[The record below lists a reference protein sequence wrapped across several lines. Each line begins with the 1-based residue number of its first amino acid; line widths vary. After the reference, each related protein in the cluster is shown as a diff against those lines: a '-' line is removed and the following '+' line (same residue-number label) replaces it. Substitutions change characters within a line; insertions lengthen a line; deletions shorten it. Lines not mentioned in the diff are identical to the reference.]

1 MKLILIHFKEMD
13 NPNVIHSETISSAVN
28 LSSIRT
34 LDEIKAAYEQLQKE
48 EEDVARET
56 ELILSQQGQLH
67 AQLKSLSQWA
77 GKLDIAASDA
87 TRLADVIGSTAT
99 LADRVS
105 AKVKQLDTAKSRVSD
120 CQQRVNDLID
130 LRLCSDGVQSALA
143 DEDYEQAAA
152 HLHRFL
158 AMDES
163 SLKVTASEMLNRD
176 SIGNLEETSNS
187 IPQAVNGLASLETAI
202 KTLHDAE
209 DRVRIVIAKRFDEAV
224 QAEDLASIERFFKLF
239 PLINMHEGGLEKFTH
254 YLCSK
259 LVLTADKNLQEA
271 KSTPPN
277 DPRYS
282 IVYADTLTLLFEG
295 IARMVEIHQPLIET
309 FYGPGRLITVMLM
322 IQKECDKQSVKII
335 EEFKKQRKV
344 PEKVNKVR
352 ESLYMKASQL
362 SNPSNLAN
370 KIEAKDLDH
379 ILGEIT
385 LLQARSEMY
394 FKFVRK
400 RVAADVKISTESNEQ
415 RDEKT
420 KQLEQKIA
428 SSELCHIMQEL
439 MSQYILLEDY
449 FMTENIRKAIQ
460 HHRQTNK
467 TTTDSASTPSL
478 TPSASAISLAAPT
491 TAMGDEDFGHSYTD
505 SILLDDIFYIVKKC
519 VSRAIS
525 SHNIDGV
532 CAVANNAS
540 TILETDFC
548 YGLLQSQ
555 LKMGYPSGY
564 LDLTMNVIQT
574 SFQEGYKMAA
584 AQATGDSERQ
594 KTVFLIAVNS
604 AENAT
609 DYITRL
615 TSALQSELKSL
626 VSQKSQHEKDK
637 VENCLAGLPA
647 VGIKLQAVLEQGI
660 QQLRQAVVKPRIKP
674 WVDTFLGGHEINE
687 EGYADS
693 EANDP
698 FVQNLILNL
707 DGLLTSFKRSL
718 TPKNYDALVN
728 ILVVEVTLQLEK
740 AVFKS
745 KFSRLGG
752 LLFDREVRSLVAY
765 FTNVTTW
772 SIRDKFSRLTQMATI
787 LNLESLSE
795 VADLCD
801 IDVQST
807 GTKLTS
813 AEVRQ
818 VLMLRADFKPEEI
831 KRIRL

>member
-1 MKLILIHFKEMD
+1 MKLIEIHSKEMD
-13 NPNVIHSETISSAVN
+13 KQNDIHSETISSAVN

-259 LVLTADKNLQEA
+259 LVLTAEKNLQEA

-400 RVAADVKISTESNEQ
+400 RVAADVKISTESNEH

-428 SSELCHIMQEL
+428 SSELCHMMQEL

-467 TTTDSASTPSL
+467 TTTDSAATPSL

-491 TAMGDEDFGHSYTD
+491 NTMGDEDFGHSYTD

-594 KTVFLIAVNS
+594 KTVFLIALNS

-801 IDVQST
+801 IDVSST

-818 VLMLRADFKPEEI
+818 VLMLRADFKSEEI

>member
-1 MKLILIHFKEMD
+1 MKLISLRFKEMD
-13 NPNVIHSETISSAVN
+13 KQNDIHGETISSAVN

-176 SIGNLEETSNS
+176 SISNLEEPSNS

-209 DRVRIVIAKRFDEAV
+209 DRVRVVIAKRFDEAV

-259 LVLTADKNLQEA
+259 LVITAEKNLQEA

-362 SNPSNLAN
+362 SNPTNLAN

-400 RVAADVKISTESNEQ
+400 RVAADVKISTESNEH

-467 TTTDSASTPSL
+467 TTTDSATTPSL
-478 TPSASAISLAAPT
+478 TPSASALSLAAPT
-491 TAMGDEDFGHSYTD
+491 TTMGDEDFGHSYTD

-594 KTVFLIAVNS
+594 KTVFLVALNS

-698 FVQNLILNL
+698 FVQNLIINL

-801 IDVQST
+801 IDVTST

>member
-1 MKLILIHFKEMD
+1 MKLISLRFKEMD
-13 NPNVIHSETISSAVN
+13 KQNDIHGETISSAVN

-176 SIGNLEETSNS
+176 SISNLEEPSNS

-209 DRVRIVIAKRFDEAV
+209 DRVRVVIAKRFDEAV

-259 LVLTADKNLQEA
+259 LVITAEKNLQEA

-322 IQKECDKQSVKII
+322 IQKECDKQSVKVI

-362 SNPSNLAN
+362 SNPTNLAN

-400 RVAADVKISTESNEQ
+400 RVAADVKISTESNEH

-467 TTTDSASTPSL
+467 TTTDSATTPSL
-478 TPSASAISLAAPT
+478 TPSASALSLAAPT
-491 TAMGDEDFGHSYTD
+491 TTMGDEDFGHSYTD

-594 KTVFLIAVNS
+594 KTVFLVALNS

-698 FVQNLILNL
+698 FVQNLIINL

-801 IDVQST
+801 IDVTST

>member
-187 IPQAVNGLASLETAI
+187 IPQSVNGLASLETAI

-259 LVLTADKNLQEA
+259 LVLTAEKNLQEA

-813 AEVRQ
+813 TEVRQ

>member
-1 MKLILIHFKEMD
+1 MD
-13 NPNVIHSETISSAVN
+13 KQEYIPTDTVTSAVN
-28 LSSIRT
+28 LSSIRSPE
-34 LDEIKAAYEQLQKE
+34 EIKAAFEQLQKE
-48 EEDVARET
+48 EENVARET
-56 ELILSQQGQLH
+56 EFILSQQGQLQ

-77 GKLDIAASDA
+77 GKMDIAASDA
-87 TRLADVIGSTAT
+87 ARLADVIGSTAT

-130 LRLCSDGVQSALA
+130 LRLCSDGVQAALA

-158 AMDES
+158 GMDES
-163 SLKVTASEMLNRD
+163 SLKMTASEMLNRD
-176 SIGNLEETSNS
+176 SIANLEDNLDARSVS
-187 IPQAVNGLASLETAI
+187 VDGLASIDSAI

-209 DRVRIVIAKRFDEAV
+209 DRVRNVISKRFDEAV
-224 QAEDLASIERFFKLF
+224 QEEDLASIERFFKLF

-259 LVLTADKNLQEA
+259 LVLTAEKNLKEA

-277 DPRYS
+277 DPRFS
-282 IVYADTLTLLFEG
+282 VIYADTLTLLFEG

-309 FYGPGRLITVMLM
+309 FYGPGRLITVMTM
-322 IQKECDKQSVKII
+322 IQKECDKQSVII
-335 EEFKKQRKV
+335 IDEFKKQRKLSDI
-344 PEKVNKVR
+344 VNKVR
-352 ESLYMKASQL
+352 ESLYMKTTQL
-362 SNPSNLAN
+362 SSANSYVN

-385 LLQARSEMY
+385 LLQSRSEMY

-400 RVAADVKISTESNEQ
+400 RVAADVKISSESFEQ
-415 RDEKT
+415 RDEKN
-420 KQLEQKIA
+420 KVLQQRIA
-428 SSELCHIMQEL
+428 SSELCHLMQEL
-439 MSQYILLEDY
+439 MSHYILLEDY
-449 FMTENIRKAIQ
+449 FMTENIRKAIH

-467 TTTDSASTPSL
+467 TTSESGVMHQVSSL
-478 TPSASAISLAAPT
+478 TPSASSMSLSSAANSS
-491 TAMGDEDFGHSYTD
+491 AADDDYGHSYTD

-519 VSRAIS
+519 VSRAIC

-594 KTVFLIAVNS
+594 KTVFLIALNIAES
-604 AENAT
+604 AI

-615 TSALQSELKSL
+615 SSALQSELKSL
-626 VSQKSQHEKDK
+626 VSQRSLHEKEK

-647 VGIKLQAVLEQGI
+647 VGIKLKAVLDQGI
-660 QQLRQAVVKPRIKP
+660 QQLRQSVVKPRIKP

-687 EGYADS
+687 DEYADS

-698 FVQNLILNL
+698 FVQNLIINL
-707 DGLLTSFKRSL
+707 DGLLTSFKKSL
-718 TPKNYDALVN
+718 TAKNYDALVN

-740 AVFKS
+740 VVFKS
-745 KFSRLGG
+745 RFSRLGG

-801 IDVQST
+801 SDVSST

-813 AEVRQ
+813 PEVRQ
-818 VLMLRADFKPEEI
+818 VLSLRADFKTEEI

>member
-1 MKLILIHFKEMD
+1 MD
-13 NPNVIHSETISSAVN
+13 KHKNTHTDTISSVVN

-48 EEDVARET
+48 EEEVARET
-56 ELILSQQGQLH
+56 ELILSQQGNLQ

-87 TRLADVIGSTAT
+87 SRLSDVIGSTAT

-105 AKVKQLDTAKSRVSD
+105 AKVKQLDTAKSRVSE

-130 LRLCSDGVQSALA
+130 LRLCSDGVQAALA

-163 SLKVTASEMLNRD
+163 TLKVTASEMLNRD
-176 SIGNLEETSNS
+176 SISNLEETSNS
-187 IPQAVNGLASLETAI
+187 IPEAASSLASLDSAI

-239 PLINMHEGGLEKFTH
+239 PLINMHEGGLEKFTN

-259 LVLTADKNLQEA
+259 LVLTAEKNLQEA

-335 EEFKKQRKV
+335 EEFKRQRKV
-344 PEKVNKVR
+344 SEKVNKVR
-352 ESLYMKASQL
+352 ESLYMKSSQL
-362 SNPSNLAN
+362 SNSSTLVN

-379 ILGEIT
+379 ILGEST

-400 RVAADVKISTESNEQ
+400 RVSADVKVSSESNEQ
-415 RDEKT
+415 RDGKI

-428 SSELCHIMQEL
+428 CSELCHIMQEL

-460 HHRQTNK
+460 HHRQTTK
-467 TTTDSASTPSL
+467 SSSESAITPSL
-478 TPSASAISLAAPT
+478 TPSASSMSLAT
-491 TAMGDEDFGHSYTD
+491 TNSSMGDEDYGHAYTD

-564 LDLTMNVIQT
+564 LDLTMNVLQT

-594 KTVFLIAVNS
+594 KTIFLIALNS

-609 DYITRL
+609 DYIARL
-615 TSALQSELKSL
+615 TSALQSELKSFI
-626 VSQKSQHEKDK
+626 SQKSQHEKDK

-674 WVDTFLGGHEINE
+674 WLDTFLGGHEINE

-795 VADLCD
+795 VADLCNLD
-801 IDVQST
+801 SAST
-807 GTKLTS
+807 GSKLTTT
-813 AEVRQ
+813 EVRQ
-818 VLMLRADFKPEEI
+818 VLLLRTDFKSEEI

>member
-1 MKLILIHFKEMD
+1 MKLIEIHSKEMD
-13 NPNVIHSETISSAVN
+13 KQNDIHSETISSAVN

-176 SIGNLEETSNS
+176 TIGNLEETSNS

-259 LVLTADKNLQEA
+259 LVLTAEKNLQEA

-400 RVAADVKISTESNEQ
+400 RVAADVKISTESNEH

-428 SSELCHIMQEL
+428 SSELCHMMQEL

-467 TTTDSASTPSL
+467 TTTDSAATPSL

-491 TAMGDEDFGHSYTD
+491 NTMGEEDFGHSYTD

-594 KTVFLIAVNS
+594 KTVFLIALNS

-801 IDVQST
+801 IDVSST

-818 VLMLRADFKPEEI
+818 VLMLRADFKSEEI

>member
-1 MKLILIHFKEMD
+1 MKLIEIHSKEMD
-13 NPNVIHSETISSAVN
+13 KQNDIHSETISSAVN

-259 LVLTADKNLQEA
+259 LVLTAEKNLQEA

-400 RVAADVKISTESNEQ
+400 RVAADVKISTESNEH

-428 SSELCHIMQEL
+428 SSELCHMMQEL

-467 TTTDSASTPSL
+467 TTTDSAATPSL

-491 TAMGDEDFGHSYTD
+491 NTMGEEDFGHSYTD

-594 KTVFLIAVNS
+594 KTVFLIALNS

-801 IDVQST
+801 IDVSST

-818 VLMLRADFKPEEI
+818 VLMLRADFKSEEI

>member
-1 MKLILIHFKEMD
+1 MDKNKNIHTD
-13 NPNVIHSETISSAVN
+13 TISSAVD

-34 LDEIKAAYEQLQKE
+34 LDEIKAAYEQLQRE

-56 ELILSQQGQLH
+56 EFILSQQGQLQ

-87 TRLADVIGSTAT
+87 SRLADVIGSTAT

-163 SLKVTASEMLNRD
+163 SLKMTASEMLNRD
-176 SIGNLEETSNS
+176 SMTNFEESSNS
-187 IPQAVNGLASLETAI
+187 NPEAVNGLASLDSAI

-209 DRVRIVIAKRFDEAV
+209 DRVRIVISKRFDEAV
-224 QAEDLASIERFFKLF
+224 EAEDLASIERFFKLF

-259 LVLTADKNLQEA
+259 LVLTAEKNLTEA

-277 DPRYS
+277 DPRFS
-282 IVYADTLTLLFEG
+282 VVYADTLTLLFEG

-309 FYGPGRLITVMLM
+309 FYGPGRLITVMSM
-322 IQKECDKQSVKII
+322 IQKECDKQSVTII

-344 PEKVNKVR
+344 SEKVNKVR
-352 ESLYMKASQL
+352 ETLYMKTSQL
-362 SNPSNLAN
+362 TSANISSNR
-370 KIEAKDLDH
+370 IEAKDLDH
-379 ILGEIT
+379 ILGEVT

-400 RVAADVKISTESNEQ
+400 RVAADVRISSESNEQ
-415 RDEKT
+415 RDEKM
-420 KQLEQKIA
+420 KLLEQRISA
-428 SSELCHIMQEL
+428 SELCHIMQEL

-460 HHRQTNK
+460 QHRQTNK
-467 TTTDSASTPSL
+467 TTAESNVTSSL
-478 TPSASAISLAAPT
+478 TPSASSMSLAAT
-491 TAMGDEDFGHSYTD
+491 NNSIGDEDYGHSYTD
-505 SILLDDIFYIVKKC
+505 SILLDDVFYIVKKC

-525 SHNIDGV
+525 SFNIDGI

-594 KTVFLIAVNS
+594 KTVFLIAINS

-615 TSALQSELKSL
+615 TSTLQAELKSL
-626 VSQKSQHEKDK
+626 VSQKSQHEKEK

-647 VGIKLQAVLEQGI
+647 VGIKLKAVLDQGI
-660 QQLRQAVVKPRIKP
+660 QQLRQSVVKPRIKP

-707 DGLLTSFKRSL
+707 DGLLTSFRKSL

-740 AVFKS
+740 VVFKS

-801 IDVQST
+801 VDTANT

-818 VLMLRADFKPEEI
+818 VLALRVDFKSDEI

>member
-1 MKLILIHFKEMD
+1 MK
-13 NPNVIHSETISSAVN
+13 
-28 LSSIRT
+28 
-34 LDEIKAAYEQLQKE
+34 
-48 EEDVARET
+48 
-56 ELILSQQGQLH
+56 G
-67 AQLKSLSQWA
+67 
-77 GKLDIAASDA
+77 
-87 TRLADVIGSTAT
+87 
-99 LADRVS
+99 
-105 AKVKQLDTAKSRVSD
+105 
-120 CQQRVNDLID
+120 
-130 LRLCSDGVQSALA
+130 
-143 DEDYEQAAA
+143 
-152 HLHRFL
+152 
-158 AMDES
+158 
-163 SLKVTASEMLNRD
+163 
-176 SIGNLEETSNS
+176 
-187 IPQAVNGLASLETAI
+187 
-202 KTLHDAE
+202 
-209 DRVRIVIAKRFDEAV
+209 
-224 QAEDLASIERFFKLF
+224 
-239 PLINMHEGGLEKFTH
+239 
-254 YLCSK
+254 
-259 LVLTADKNLQEA
+259 
-271 KSTPPN
+271 
-277 DPRYS
+277 
-282 IVYADTLTLLFEG
+282 LTLNFWL
-295 IARMVEIHQPLIET
+295 
-309 FYGPGRLITVMLM
+309 
-322 IQKECDKQSVKII
+322 
-335 EEFKKQRKV
+335 
-344 PEKVNKVR
+344 
-352 ESLYMKASQL
+352 
-362 SNPSNLAN
+362 
-370 KIEAKDLDH
+370 
-379 ILGEIT
+379 
-385 LLQARSEMY
+385 
-394 FKFVRK
+394 
-400 RVAADVKISTESNEQ
+400 
-415 RDEKT
+415 
-420 KQLEQKIA
+420 
-428 SSELCHIMQEL
+428 
-439 MSQYILLEDY
+439 SQYILLEDY

-467 TTTDSASTPSL
+467 TTTDSAATPSL
-478 TPSASAISLAAPT
+478 TPSASAISLAAPSNT
-491 TAMGDEDFGHSYTD
+491 MGDEDFGHSYTD

-594 KTVFLIAVNS
+594 KTVFLIALNS

-637 VENCLAGLPA
+637 VENCLARLPA

-801 IDVQST
+801 IDVSST

-818 VLMLRADFKPEEI
+818 VLMLRADFKSEEI